1 MLHHCTE
8 KQIQEEEGGKESKPG
23 WGLGSEA
30 VKSCCCQGLDSSL
43 QSTLVCDVQDLVQAS
58 SVKRNLVRVT
68 LPPSAGQTCEEGIQL
83 VHLRLERRSVF
94 GAVLAAWGMCQS
106 PPWSLSHLKIS
117 SPLWGLCNP
126 QQRNIPWLWKPHCL
140 FLRAALA
147 SLTCCTSLCLYYL
160 KPEAV
165 GLLGGY
171 GHLPSDCSPHHLVW
185 WCLCRSPGSNNT
197 LLHFWTPIYPKLS
210 SLDPS
215 YFLNS
220 IVFSV
225 WTVLICYI

>member
-1 MLHHCTE
+1 MCR
-8 KQIQEEEGGKESKPG
+8 I
-23 WGLGSEA
+23 A
-30 VKSCCCQGLDSSL
+30 SSL
-43 QSTLVCDVQDLVQAS
+43 LLWNGTSSVWYFLHQQVKPVKKEFSSSSAAGTSLCFRGCFGSLRNVPVSTLKFVPFKDLQPFV
-58 SVKRNLVRVT
+58 
-68 LPPSAGQTCEEGIQL
+68 G
-83 VHLRLERRSVF
+83 
-94 GAVLAAWGMCQS
+94 
-106 PPWSLSHLKIS
+106 
-117 SPLWGLCNP
+117 PL

-140 FLRAALA
+140 FLRAPLA

-197 LLHFWTPIYPKLS
+197 LLLFWTPIYPKLS